1 MGVGVKGGVGGGGQ
15 GWGWGWGSRVGLG
28 VGVGAKGGRGGVG
41 GRGGGVWVGVI
52 RKVGT
57 NVDSIKKGSVLM
69 FLASCM
75 IHINESSK
83 LEGV

>member
-1 MGVGVKGGVGGGGQ
+1 MGVGVWV
-15 GWGWGWGSRVGLG
+15 WVG
-28 VGVGAKGGRGGVG
+28 VGV
-41 GRGGGVWVGVI
+41 GVWVGVI

-75 IHINESSK
+75 KHINESSK

>member
-1 MGVGVKGGVGGGGQ
+1 M
-15 GWGWGWGSRVGLG
+15 GLG
-28 VGVGAKGGRGGVG
+28 VGVGVKGGRGGVG
-41 GRGGGVWVGVI
+41 VGVGVGVWVGVI

-75 IHINESSK
+75 KHINESSK

>member
-1 MGVGVKGGVGGGGQ
+1 M
-15 GWGWGWGSRVGLG
+15 GLG
-28 VGVGAKGGRGGVG
+28 VW
-41 GRGGGVWVGVI
+41 VWVGVI

>member
-1 MGVGVKGGVGGGGQ
+1 MGVKGGVGGGGGGQ
-15 GWGWGWGSRVGLG
+15 GWGWGWGWGLRVGVVVWVG
-28 VGVGAKGGRGGVG
+28 VGV
-41 GRGGGVWVGVI
+41 GVWVGVI